1 MIDERGVLKAISW
14 RDCCPWVLLFR
25 TFGLSFHIK
34 LLVLALFGV
43 LLTNAGFLI
52 SQSLFLDGTQD
63 ATWKKEQVF
72 SITSAADHL
81 NADPKDGTTVVK
93 STFGF
98 NPIIQVW
105 SRFTQPFRAA
115 FNQGK
120 EMTIGKVAYFV
131 FAALWM
137 TAVWSIFGG
146 AICRIAALDLSC
158 GERLGLKGSLVY
170 AGKNFFSYFTAPL
183 FPFVGIFFVALP
195 VVLLGYI
202 ARFDDVGVLV
212 SGIFGFIAVICG
224 LIMAFALVPLF
235 LGWPLMWGTIS
246 TESSDSFDAVSRTY
260 AYTTQRPFHY
270 LFYVV
275 VAMLIGAFGLFIAS
289 LLASL
294 TNHTMDWAFEW
305 GAGANRAAAIN
316 NAITGTEPQSD
327 LMEAATS
334 LMMLWKGLIGQIVD
348 CYAFSFFFV
357 STAGI
362 YLLLRRDV
370 DQAELDEIALDD
382 KQARFPPPSL
392 KTDEAGLPRAPEE
405 PAPSAA
411 IGESKVEEEKPVDG
425 EGESGDEAK
434 GGE

>member
-25 TFGLSFHIK
+25 TFGLSFHLK
-34 LLVLALFGV
+34 LLVLALCGV
-43 LLTNAGFLI
+43 LLTSAGWSV
-52 SQSLFLDGTQD
+52 SQSLFLNEAQIE
-63 ATWKKEQVF
+63 KLKQKQVS
-72 SITSAADHL
+72 SISSAVDLSAKS
-81 NADPKDGTTVVK
+81 KDGTAVVK
-93 STFGF
+93 STFRF
-98 NPIIQVW
+98 DPIIQVW
-105 SRFTQPFRAA
+105 NRLTQPFRAA
-115 FNQGK
+115 FAHGNQ
-120 EMTIGKVAYFV
+120 MTVGVVAYFV
-131 FAALWM
+131 FAALWT

-183 FPFVGIFFVALP
+183 IPFVGIFFVALP
-195 VVLLGYI
+195 IVLLGFI
-202 ARFDDVGVLV
+202 TRFGDVGALV
-212 SGIFGFIAVICG
+212 YGIFGFVAVICG
-224 LIMAFALVPLF
+224 LIMAFALVPLL

-275 VAMLIGAFGLFIAS
+275 VSMLIGAFGLFIAY
-289 LLASL
+289 LLATL
-294 TNHTMDWAFEW
+294 TDHTIAWAFEW
-305 GAGANRAAAIN
+305 GAGSDRAATIN
-316 NAITGTEPQSD
+316 NAITGTQSQSD

-334 LMMLWKGLIGQIVD
+334 MMMLWKALIGRIVD

-357 STAGI
+357 SSAGI

-382 KQARFPPPSL
+382 KQSRFSPPPL
-392 KTDEAGLPRAPEE
+392 KTDEAGVPKAPEE

-411 IGESKVEEEKPVDG
+411 VEETKPDG
-425 EGESGDEAK
+425 AVGSDAETNETSEDE
-434 GGE
+434 E